1 MLHRGK
7 IEKTLK
13 PSQRKS
19 ITEFASHFGS
29 GLSYEEK
36 VRNKRI
42 ISAVLTAVGILLL
55 IAVGYFITDVL
66 IRVTEAPVEQTAA
79 SQAAHGCSKE
89 AEKWILSPIIQD

>member
-19 ITEFASHFGS
+19 ITEFASHFDS

-79 SQAAHGCSKE
+79 AINFFDRGFASGAR
-89 AEKWILSPIIQD
+89 LF